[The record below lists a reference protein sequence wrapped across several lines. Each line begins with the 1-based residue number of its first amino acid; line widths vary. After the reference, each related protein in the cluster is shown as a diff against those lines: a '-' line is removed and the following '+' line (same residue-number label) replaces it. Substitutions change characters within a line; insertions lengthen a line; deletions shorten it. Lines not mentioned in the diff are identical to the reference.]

1 MATGKGV
8 IQGYAAQAAV
18 DSSHQVILAA
28 DVTGSGSGQ
37 SMLVPLIE
45 QTAAYREAYTLV
57 TADAGYHSDANAAKL
72 MQQAISV
79 LIADSQMR
87 QRDERLH
94 DQVSTAKSGDRQ
106 SCALRAR
113 YLKSIDAQWHL
124 YGMEHNIEKLASSGW
139 RP

>member
-8 IQGYAAQAAV
+8 IQGYAAQAAM
-18 DSSHQVILAA
+18 DSAHQVILAA

-37 SMLVPLIE
+37 SMLVPMIE
-45 QTAAYREAYTLV
+45 QAACHEAHTLV
-57 TADAGYHSDANAAKL
+57 TADAGYHSDANVAQL
-72 MQQAISV
+72 MEHAIPA
-79 LIADSQMR
+79 LIADNQMR

-94 DQVSTAKSGDRQ
+94 DQVATAKSADCQ

-124 YGMEHNIEKLASSGW
+124 YCMANNIVKLASSGW
-139 RP
+139 RQ